1 VLYLSP
7 IFAFVAASGMEKA
20 SVEICFVAEK
30 KKPFAIGVESADR
43 VNVFWKVEGCEAA
56 PL

>member
-1 VLYLSP
+1 MLYLSP
-7 IFAFVAASGMEKA
+7 VFAFVAASGMEKA

-30 KKPFAIGVESADR
+30 EKPFAIGVKSTDR
-43 VNVFWKVEGCEAA
+43 VNVFREVEGCEAT